1 MVKNN
6 HIYTFNN
13 DLKSIQQKQNEI
25 FNPVVKASTD
35 YYLNEIDKPP
45 KFRMI
50 NNADEILKL
59 EFDKD
64 EKK

>member
-1 MVKNN
+1 M
-6 HIYTFNN
+6 
-13 DLKSIQQKQNEI
+13 KSIQQKQNEI

-50 NNADEILKL
+50 NNVDEILKL
-59 EFDKD
+59 EIDKD
-64 EKK
+64 EK